1 MLNWFAH
8 LALRRH
14 RVILASSAAVLA
26 LSGLVLWYGGAL
38 ASGTTEGIESAVV
51 QEMLGRELAYPG
63 DSSFLILFHS
73 RDFDW
78 LDPRYRAALGAALA
92 PLRADSRVRLVLAP
106 DDAPQLV
113 SERLVSADRH
123 STLVVV
129 TLRDAFFAAAA
140 QYPELRAS
148 VRSASLD
155 MGFTGFLAYRHDL
168 DRTLERD
175 VLFAEIISLPL
186 AVLVL
191 LLVFR
196 SVAAAAISVGVGA
209 LAVVTGVAVLTAL
222 SHVME
227 IAAYA
232 INVASLIGLGV
243 AIDYSL
249 FIVSRYRDE
258 LDAGS
263 GMADALVVAI
273 ETAGHAVLFS
283 GFAVAVGLAG
293 LFFFRGSFLATMGFG
308 GSIVVAFAVA
318 FALTFL
324 PAVLVGLGPRID
336 AWRVPVPRIS
346 ILEGGWHRIA
356 TWVMRRPVMVLV
368 STLAIV
374 LVLGSPFVRMS
385 IAAAD
390 IATLPRGVE
399 ARDVYEKLRAV
410 FPDQV
415 RTRILVAVRYPTAPA
430 YTPERV
436 GPLYDL
442 AQRFA
447 ALPGV
452 VKVEGVVDNDP
463 RLTVDYFAADAE
475 TAYDELPAAARRMRS
490 MVTADKV
497 ALLTVLTDA
506 PPTSEA
512 ARALVRT
519 IRQNRQVGDGTFLV
533 GGSPANDVDLNAFI
547 LSRAPAAIAFVLGVT
562 YLVLFVMLR
571 SLILPLKAVIMNL
584 LSISASFGA
593 LVWIFE
599 DGHLV
604 WLLGFEPGPLD
615 VAVPVLLF
623 CAVFGLSMDYEVLML
638 SRMREEYLRT
648 GDNTWSVAE
657 GLKRSGL
664 LVTSAAIIMV
674 TVFGAFSLARVIM
687 VQSLGVALAVAVAL
701 DATLVRVLIVPATM
715 RLFGDLNW
723 WAPAFLGGAQP
734 RPAARGSRGVSPRKV
749 DRV

>member
-1 MLNWFAH
+1 MLNWLAH

-26 LSGLVLWYGGAL
+26 LAALVLWHGGAL

-63 DSSFLILFHS
+63 DSSFLILFRS

-78 LDPRYRAALGAALA
+78 LDPRYRAALGETLA
-92 PLRADSRVRLVLAP
+92 PLRADPRVRLVLAP

-113 SERLVSADRH
+113 AERLVSADRR

-140 QYPELRAS
+140 AYPELRAR
-148 VRSASLD
+148 VRSDSLD

-168 DRTLERD
+168 DRTLEYD
-175 VLFAEIISLPL
+175 VLLAEIISLPL

-263 GMADALVVAI
+263 GPAEALVTAL

-324 PAVLVGLGPRID
+324 PAVLVALGPRID
-336 AWRVPVPRIS
+336 AWRVAVPRIAS
-346 ILEGGWHRIA
+346 FEGGWHRIA
-356 TWVMRRPVMVLV
+356 TWVMRRPVLVLS

-374 LVLGSPFVRMS
+374 LVLGSPFIRMS
-385 IAAAD
+385 LAAAD
-390 IATLPRGVE
+390 ISTLPRGVE
-399 ARDVYEKLRAV
+399 ARDVYERLREV

-463 RLTVDYFAADAE
+463 RLTVDYFEADAE
-475 TAYDELPAAARRMRS
+475 TANDELPLAARRMRE
-490 MVTADKV
+490 MVTADEV
-497 ALLTVLTDA
+497 ALLTVLTDE

-519 IRQNRQVGDGTFLV
+519 IRANRQVGDGTFLV
-533 GGSPANDVDLNAFI
+533 GGAPANDVDLNAYI
-547 LSRAPAAIAFVLGVT
+547 LARAPAAIAFVLSVT
-562 YLVLFVMLR
+562 YIVLFVMLR
-571 SLILPLKAVIMNL
+571 SLVLPLKAVIMNL

-604 WLLGFEPGPLD
+604 WLLGFEPRPPD
-615 VAVPVLLF
+615 VSVPVLVF

-648 GDNTWSVAE
+648 GDNAWAVAE
-657 GLKRSGL
+657 GLERTGR
-664 LVTSAAIIMV
+664 LVTSAAAIMV
-674 TVFGAFSLARVIM
+674 TVFGAFALARVIM
-687 VQSLGVALAVAVAL
+687 VQSLGVALALAVAL

-715 RLFGDLNW
+715 RLFGDFNW
-723 WAPAFLGGAQP
+723 WAPAFLGGA
-734 RPAARGSRGVSPRKV
+734 RSAPAARGTGDVPSS
-749 DRV
+749 